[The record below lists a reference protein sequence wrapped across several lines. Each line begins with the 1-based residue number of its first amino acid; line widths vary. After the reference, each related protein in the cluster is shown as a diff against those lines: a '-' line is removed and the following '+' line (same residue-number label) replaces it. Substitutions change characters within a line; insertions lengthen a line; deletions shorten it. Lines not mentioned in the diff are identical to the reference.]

1 MWLYMHMVPPTSK
14 PHTCTHYLPY
24 IHTRYSSTA
33 IVSEACQSVG
43 ETDLTT
49 LNWLIIE
56 QNKNSQQHESSSIL
70 KPLKLSATS
79 VNLQT
84 LLSDSILLKLDKEKQ
99 MDRPSLSMLWHADWS
114 KKRRRQ
120 GEGKK
125 NNKKQHER
133 IERSL
138 WLRLYG
144 WIKGMLEKKRRVA
157 WNHMTKGPVGTG
169 CQACQRAASPN
180 EQLQEAAWQEELR
193 RDWKNSDGRN

>member
-1 MWLYMHMVPPTSK
+1 MRLCMHVVPATSK
-14 PHTCTHYLPY
+14 PHTYTHYLPY
-24 IHTRYSSTA
+24 IHTTYSSTA

-99 MDRPSLSMLWHADWS
+99 MDRPSLSMLWHAD
-114 KKRRRQ
+114 
-120 GEGKK
+120 
-125 NNKKQHER
+125 
-133 IERSL
+133 
-138 WLRLYG
+138 
-144 WIKGMLEKKRRVA
+144 
-157 WNHMTKGPVGTG
+157 
-169 CQACQRAASPN
+169 
-180 EQLQEAAWQEELR
+180 
-193 RDWKNSDGRN
+193 